1 MRYRLLDPVKRPHP
15 EPVERRGRSRCVL
28 TAAQFPDMKKPL
40 RPGPKGLIS
49 RQIGGLVLGQ
59 TLALGALTS
68 KFASAAHSF
77 RLLAGLLFG
86 RLFEMRAGFHFPEK
100 ALTLHLLLK
109 CAKGLFDIVVADD
122 DLYDGQISICFP
134 SR

>member
-1 MRYRLLDPVKRPHP
+1 MAAKRSK
-15 EPVERRGRSRCVL
+15 G
-28 TAAQFPDMKKPL
+28 AAPDMKKPL
-40 RPGPKGLIS
+40 RPRPKGLIS

-86 RLFEMRAGFHFPEK
+86 RLFEMRAGFHFPEET
-100 ALTLHLLLK
+100 LTLHLFLQ

>member
-1 MRYRLLDPVKRPHP
+1 
-15 EPVERRGRSRCVL
+15 
-28 TAAQFPDMKKPL
+28 MKKPL

-77 RLLAGLLFG
+77 RLLAGLLF
-86 RLFEMRAGFHFPEK
+86 RRFFEMRAGFHFPEET
-100 ALTLHLLLK
+100 LTLHLFLQ

-122 DLYDGQISICFP
+122 DLYDGQISIGSPGFARYN
-134 SR
+134 SGV